1 MSVVSQ
7 HRRQV
12 VMLTATVT
20 LMAGGCS
27 HSARATPKPSPS
39 PSETALPP
47 SPSPTPDKAAVAA
60 SQAIAAYKATYG
72 DVATAAARGSHTDPV
87 LGAHAIGQAKTLLAQ
102 SAYFYVGQDIVPRGL
117 PGLRIT
123 VATLALNADPQ
134 TAILKTCVDGR
145 RQVLV
150 DRKTGRPVSGFTAK
164 PQPETD
170 FLRVY
175 AGRWMVEGIKT
186 DPKHTC

>member
-7 HRRQV
+7 HRKPV
-12 VMLTATVT
+12 VMLMATVT
-20 LMAGGCS
+20 LVAGGCS

-39 PSETALPP
+39 PSATALPP
-47 SPSPTPDKAAVAA
+47 SASPTPDEAAVAA
-60 SQAIAAYKATYG
+60 GQAIAAYRATYG

-87 LGAHAIGQAKTLLAQ
+87 LGRHAIGQAKTLLAQ
-102 SAYFYVGQDIVPRGL
+102 SAYFYVGQNVVPRGL
-117 PGLRIT
+117 PGLRIE
-123 VATLALNADPQ
+123 VATLAFDANPQ

-145 RQVLV
+145 RQLLV
-150 DRKTGRPVSGFTAK
+150 DRKSGRPVSGFTAK

-186 DPKHTC
+186 DPKRTC